1 MRRRRHQATA
11 YVLLHHCFGE
21 VNGKIGH
28 WGHAKGG
35 MGAITKAMAQSAV
48 ASGAVIR
55 TNAAVERVLVEGER
69 ANGVV
74 LETGETIKA
83 RAVAANVGPKLLFRD
98 LVAEADLDA
107 TIRAPFLAI
116 KTGSGSFR
124 MNVALAELP
133 DFICRPGKEIGPQHR
148 SGIVIGPTMDYL
160 ERAYLDAR
168 AQRLVARADRRNDD
182 LVDARPVACA
192 LRQARRKP
200 FRAARGAP
208 SSQRAKLVRHP

>member
-1 MRRRRHQATA
+1 MRTA
-11 YVLLHHCFGE
+11 AWAPSPKRWLNRLLPA
-21 VNGKIGH
+21 VPS
-28 WGHAKGG
+28 
-35 MGAITKAMAQSAV
+35 SAP
-48 ASGAVIR
+48 
-55 TNAAVERVLVEGER
+55 NAAVERVLVEGER

-74 LETGETIKA
+74 LKTGETIEA

-107 TIRAPFLAI
+107 VIRAPILAI

-133 DFICRPGKEIGPQHR
+133 DFICRPGKEVAPQHR

-168 AQRLVARADRRNDD
+168 AVGLVTRADCRNDD

-192 LRQARRKP
+192 LRQARREP
-200 FRAARGAP
+200 FRAARGAA
-208 SSQRAKLVRHP
+208 SS